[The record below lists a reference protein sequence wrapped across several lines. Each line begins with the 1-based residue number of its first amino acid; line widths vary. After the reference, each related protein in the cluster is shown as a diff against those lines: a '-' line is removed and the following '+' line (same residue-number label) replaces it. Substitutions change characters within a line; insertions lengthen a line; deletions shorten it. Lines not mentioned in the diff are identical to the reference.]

1 MERRFDRM
9 VVLVFFGLGLTYQV
23 VLHREGMG
31 LIDEGHLRNAAHGV
45 TAGESFH
52 RDVYAAHLTASFFAV
67 AWLLDLGRMARGSVL
82 VWLWVALSATGV
94 GLALVE
100 VALRV
105 ADLPLSGPFLQEF
118 RGTGFELM
126 AYDSNPTG
134 AFDLELGDDDLR
146 QRLGARL
153 ANPGELED
161 HWEDTPW
168 AVSFELNSQGFR
180 ERKLVPKSAG
190 TKRVVIVGGSFTV
203 GHGLPNTLAYPRL
216 LESRLQRALE
226 HGPELESGDPRS
238 TSVEVLNL
246 GRGNT
251 DLPAIARSAELALRQ
266 LAPDVLV
273 YGYSMSDSVPGIE
286 RDTASPIPDMLD
298 AGSVAVAPSPS
309 MTRIG
314 RSEPGRSRVF
324 DLVKRF
330 LADRSLTHTTIDGYL
345 RLHEPAAW
353 RPTLARITAMSQAAR
368 AQDARFILLLLPLP
382 FEIADSPFAEAHRQM
397 REAAARAA
405 IEVVDALPAL
415 ARHPDEAL
423 RLHPRDRHPSP
434 LYARVVAE
442 LLAPVVLEALGPISP
457 PGSAARVPAAPG
469 PGRARSGK

>member
-1 MERRFDRM
+1 MRR
-9 VVLVFFGLGLTYQV
+9 G
-23 VLHREGMG
+23 
-31 LIDEGHLRNAAHGV
+31 A
-45 TAGESFH
+45 
-52 RDVYAAHLTASFFAV
+52 
-67 AWLLDLGRMARGSVL
+67 LLARL
-82 VWLWVALSATGV
+82 ALALSATGV
-94 GLALVE
+94 GLALGE
-100 VALRV
+100 VGLRL
-105 ADLPLSGPFLQEF
+105 ADLPASGPFLQEF
-118 RGTGFELM
+118 RGPGFKLM

-134 AFDLELGDDDLR
+134 AFDLDLR
-146 QRLGARL
+146 DEGLRRRLGARL
-153 ANPGELED
+153 ANPGELEA

-180 ERKLVPKSAG
+180 ERNFAPKSAG
-190 TKRVVIVGGSFTV
+190 TKRVVIVGDSFTV

-226 HGPELESGDPRS
+226 HGPELQSGDLRS

-251 DLPAIARSAELALRQ
+251 DLPAIARSAEHALRH

-273 YGYSMSDSVPGIE
+273 YGYFMNDSVPGIE
-286 RDTASPIPDMLD
+286 RDTASPIHDMLD
-298 AGSVAVAPSPS
+298 AGWVAVDQSPS

-324 DLVKRF
+324 DLVQRF
-330 LADRSLTHTTIDGYL
+330 FADRSVTHATIDWYQ

-353 RPTLARITAMSQAAR
+353 RSTLARIVAMSQSAR
-368 AQDARFILLLLPLP
+368 ARDARFVLLLLPLP

-397 REAAARAA
+397 QEATSRAG

-415 ARHPDEAL
+415 ARHSDEAL
-423 RLHPRDRHPSP
+423 SLHPRDRHPSP
-434 LYARVVAE
+434 LYARIVAE
-442 LLAPVVLEALGPISP
+442 LLAPVVLEALGPIDP
-457 PGSAARVPAAPG
+457 PEAAALEPAAPA